1 MAPDGHPEPP
11 RAQVPLRRV
20 NQAVGQNQ
28 RGNQPG
34 IIKALE
40 KYRVETITYDNGLEF
55 SKHAEVSVVLG
66 SEGYFCK
73 PYSSWKMSGVE
84 NSNGLVRQYYRKE
97 CDLSEVHQPAMDEVE
112 AELNDRP
119 RKILGYKSPS
129 QHSTQLAA

>member
-1 MAPDGHPEPP
+1 M
-11 RAQVPLRRV
+11 
-20 NQAVGQNQ
+20 
-28 RGNQPG
+28 
-34 IIKALE
+34 E

-119 RKILGYKSPS
+119 RKILGYKFHS
-129 QHSTQLAA
+129 QHSTQVAA